1 MRTRF
6 EQSVLEGIRKGGL
19 VRAGDRVGVAV
30 SGGADSVALLRL
42 LEKLRGELGATLAV
56 VHLNHLLRAEE
67 SDGDEKFVRELAQ
80 SAGHEFLASKADV
93 AAEAARNDWNL
104 EDAARRARQAFFQ
117 RLVDERRVTRVAV
130 AHTADDQ
137 AETVL
142 ARVIRGTG
150 LTGLGGIYP
159 ETEAVVRPLLE
170 VRRRDL
176 REYLKSIGQAWREDS
191 SNQDLRQTRARI
203 RAQILPQLENEFSPQ
218 IVHRLNELA
227 RLAREEE
234 IFWDALGAARHRA
247 SVERRADGFLVT
259 IRELLRGGFEAK
271 NSESRQTA
279 EYAGLQPRWRPLT
292 ERLIRRL
299 YEDAKRAPSQLTAQN
314 VEQVIRLATESESGR
329 RTQLPGG
336 VVVTREFATLFFS
349 ADRPMEYDKAIETNG
364 ADGVESRKGTRDE
377 PIAYRYELTLQSTG
391 TTSVSV
397 PELGRCFRLKVIDW
411 SQSESETKSSS
422 DAIDADLLD
431 APLILRNW
439 QPGDAYRPHGRR
451 EARKLKE
458 MFQAVRTP
466 SRERSRWPV
475 LESGG
480 RVIWTRGMPPA
491 EEICASAKTRAGV
504 VIEEESL

>member
-1 MRTRF
+1 M
-6 EQSVLEGIRKGGL
+6 
-19 VRAGDRVGVAV
+19 RAGDRVGAAV

-42 LEKLRGELGATLAV
+42 LETFRGELGITLAV
-56 VHLNHLLRAEE
+56 VHLNHALR
-67 SDGDEKFVRELAQ
+67 GDESEGDARFVRDLAQ
-80 SAGHEFLASKADV
+80 AAGLEFLVSRVDV
-93 AAEAARNDWNL
+93 AAEAARNGWNL
-104 EDAARRARQAFFQ
+104 EDAARRVRYAFFQ

-130 AHTADDQ
+130 AQTADDQ

-142 ARVIRGTG
+142 GRVIRGTG

-159 ETEAVVRPLLE
+159 RAGAVVRPLLD
-170 VRRRDL
+170 VRRREL
-176 REYLKSIGQAWREDS
+176 REYLAAKGQEWREDS
-191 SNQDLRQTRARI
+191 SNHDLRRTRARI
-203 RAQILPQLENEFSPQ
+203 RAQILPQLESEFSPQ
-218 IVHRLNELA
+218 IVRRLNELA

-234 IFWDALGAARHRA
+234 IFWSALVEERYRA
-247 SVERRADGFLVT
+247 CVKRRANSFAVLID
-259 IRELLRGGFEAK
+259 ELLRGGFDARNK
-271 NSESRQTA
+271 ESRQTA
-279 EYAGLQPRWRPLT
+279 EDAGLLTRWRPLT

-299 YEDAKRAPSQLTAQN
+299 YEDAKREPKDLSAQN
-314 VEQVIRLATESESGR
+314 VEQVIRLATESVSGR
-329 RTQLPGG
+329 RTELPGG
-336 VVVTREFATLFFS
+336 VVVHRESGALIFQSNPPTQDQHA
-349 ADRPMEYDKAIETNG
+349 ADELKANG
-364 ADGVESRKGTRDE
+364 TENRNAARNARNS
-377 PIAYRYELTLQSTG
+377 YRYELTLQGTG

-411 SQSESETKSSS
+411 PQRESETKSCG
-422 DAIDADLLD
+422 DAIDVDLLG

-458 MFQAVRTP
+458 MFKAVRAS

-491 EEICASAKTRAGV
+491 EEICASGKTRAGV